1 MVTAPVITD
10 PYLRDA
16 VDLACQL
23 LRAGGAPRAL
33 LIWRA
38 AKEYDVSTSE
48 VAHQLNLRSQ
58 AKRGRTP
65 RPAGPSRPKSRRE
78 PPQLFGDVPF

>member
-1 MVTAPVITD
+1 VDTVRVITD
-10 PYLRDA
+10 PRLRDA

-38 AKEYDVSTSE
+38 AREHDVSTSE

-65 RPAGPSRPKSRRE
+65 RPAGPSRPKSRQE
-78 PPQLFGDVPF
+78 PPQLFGDVSF